1 MDQAAFQNVL
11 TAILGPQGLNI
22 AHTLQAS
29 QQNQRE
35 LSIVKVPDF
44 WGKDE
49 ENPYEWIDQ
58 FN

>member
-11 TAILGPQGLNI
+11 TAVLGPQGLNI
-22 AHTLQAS
+22 AHTLQVPQ

-35 LSIVKVPDF
+35 LSIVKVSDF

-49 ENPYEWIDQ
+49 EDPYE
-58 FN
+58 

>member
-11 TAILGPQGLNI
+11 TAILGSQGLNI
-22 AHTLQAS
+22 AHTLQAP

-44 WGKDE
+44 WRKDE
-49 ENPYEWIDQ
+49 EDPYEWID
-58 FN
+58 